1 MGNKSNDA
9 NHFLSS
15 FFVVKVNKMINTPAP
30 MKILSNLSHNSSPKS
45 GYLTEVF
52 IRLNKLLFAY
62 GNMVK
67 YKVQRKE

>member
-45 GYLTEVF
+45 RYLTEVF

-67 YKVQRKE
+67 YKV

>member
-1 MGNKSNDA
+1 MSNKSNDF

-30 MKILSNLSHNSSPKS
+30 MKILSNLSHNFSPKS

-67 YKVQRKE
+67 YKV